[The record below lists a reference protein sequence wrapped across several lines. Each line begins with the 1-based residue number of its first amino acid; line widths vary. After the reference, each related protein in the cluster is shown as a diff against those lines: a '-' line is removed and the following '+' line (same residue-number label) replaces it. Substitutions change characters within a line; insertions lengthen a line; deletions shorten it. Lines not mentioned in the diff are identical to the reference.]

1 MGQIILILNHKGG
14 VGKTTAAV
22 NISHALARS
31 GKKTLLVDSDSQCNA
46 TMMALNPATNI
57 EPSFYHLLSDPNTS
71 TADTIKMSLLEGVDI
86 LPNQE
91 HTAGLE
97 LKLMGEEVSK
107 KPEDRFLILRK
118 RLRVYAKQQYDFT
131 IVDLPP
137 NIGMFVLMALNMAD
151 SVIVPIDADSVFSQR
166 GLKNALDIILETRK
180 TTNHDLRFLRLLVN
194 KVDKRTSLGKIAI
207 DHISQAFDADMICET
222 RIPVSTHF
230 QQAEA
235 KHQSIFQYSH
245 RSVGATAYTNIAEE
259 IMKIHEVDPQ
269 MKLNDITTKA

>member
-22 NISHALARS
+22 NISHALARA
-31 GKKTLLVDSDSQCNA
+31 GRKVLLVDADSQCNS
-46 TMMALNPATNI
+46 TMMALNPAISI
-57 EPSFYHLLSDPNTS
+57 EPSFYHLLSDSTVKTS
-71 TADTIKMSLLEGVDI
+71 DTIKTSLLEGVDL

-97 LKLMGEEVSK
+97 LKLMGEEAK
-107 KPEDRFLILRK
+107 MKPLERFLILRK
-118 RLRVYAKQQYDFT
+118 RLRAYAKQQYDYT
-131 IVDLPP
+131 VVDLPP
-137 NIGMFVLMALNMAD
+137 NIGIFVLMALNMSD

-166 GLKNALDIILETRK
+166 GLKNALDIISETRK
-180 TTNHDLRFLRLLVN
+180 TTNPDLRFLRLLVN
-194 KVDKRTSLGKIAI
+194 KVDKRTSLGKIVI

-235 KHQSIFQYSH
+235 KHQSIFRYNH
-245 RSVGATAYTNIAEE
+245 RSVGATAYTSIAEE
-259 IMKIHEVDPQ
+259 IIKIHEIYPQ
-269 MKLNDITTKA
+269 MKLDDIAATA